1 MQWKGGEKKKNNGKV
16 HGEKGKGKE
25 QIEIGDLYIPIVQQ
39 SVSMPDEMLVL
50 LHIEEQ
56 AIVQVIIKE
65 VASHLDLKDNLKI
78 STVRW
83 HANSVIRTPVST
95 PPLLAIW
102 ISEKSR

>member
-1 MQWKGGEKKKNNGKV
+1 MERWKNNGKV

-25 QIEIGDLYIPIVQQ
+25 QIEIGDLYIPIVQL

-56 AIVQVIIKE
+56 AIFQVIIKE

-83 HANSVIRTPVST
+83 HANSGPSVIRTPHLSW
-95 PPLLAIW
+95 L
-102 ISEKSR
+102 SG